1 MTVSLSHLT
10 TDTSIDPIA
19 IRAVSVKAAKP
30 DQPAIM
36 RSRETGGSRP
46 VDMTSAR
53 PLK

>member
-19 IRAVSVKAAKP
+19 IRAASVKAAKP

-36 RSRETGGSRP
+36 RLARREAH
-46 VDMTSAR
+46 AR
-53 PLK
+53 ST